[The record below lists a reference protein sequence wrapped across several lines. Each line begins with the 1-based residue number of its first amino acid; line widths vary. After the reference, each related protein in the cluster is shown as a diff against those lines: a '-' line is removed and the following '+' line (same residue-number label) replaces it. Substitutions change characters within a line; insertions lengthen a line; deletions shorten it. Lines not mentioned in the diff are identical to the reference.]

1 MSLGI
6 SFKKLLLIA
15 AAGTL
20 AACSQGS
27 NIASPGTT
35 NPGTPPGGGGGGGSG
50 TGGGGAAT
58 CPAGFTCAATPVA
71 GNTVALLSG
80 AVLANL
86 TLPAVP
92 GVAYRIDGRVDIGS
106 DVGADGNAGGT
117 AARLTIEPGA
127 VLFGNSGADYLVIN
141 RGSQIEA
148 NGTAVNPIVMTSQ
161 ADLERRA
168 DNDPSNDDGGSNIS
182 EWGGLVIL
190 GRAPI
195 NRCRDAATPGTAQCE
210 NIVEGVTNPD
220 AIYGGALP
228 NDNSGILRYLRVQFA
243 GFAIN
248 TQGNEL
254 NGITM
259 AGVGDGTTV
268 ENIQVHN
275 NSDDGVEMFGG
286 TANLRNVV
294 LTGNDDDSLD
304 TDNGWQGALQNLI
317 IVQRAD
323 GGDNGVEASS
333 AGNGVT
339 PLSNASISNFTIVG
353 NRSNAMRLNTG
364 TVGLYMNGV
373 VDYGQECFRYQDS
386 AGDGVAGYGGVGV
399 DPSFQSVLF
408 DCDGGLSTG
417 NSDAAAATGAV
428 NANANNVVGASS
440 LAARL
445 FPGPNEN
452 GMTATDPSAVDG
464 FLQNLGYV
472 GAFGPNDT
480 ETQNWAAGWT
490 FALFPDPVCP
500 VGTTDTSIEING
512 TNVCRLSGIITDDI
526 RLTRGNLYEI
536 AGRIDVGVDVGAD
549 GSAAG
554 GDPASLTIES
564 GVTLFGDSGADYI
577 VVNRG
582 SQIFSNGTAAAPV
595 IMTSENDV
603 TNAAG
608 DRIDAISEWGG
619 LVILG
624 RAPINRCR
632 DAATPGTVQCEN
644 IVEGVTN
651 PDAIY
656 GGATAND
663 SSGSLAFT
671 RVQFAGFAINTQGN
685 ELNGITFGGV
695 GNGTSVN
702 NIQVHN
708 NSDDG
713 VEFFG
718 GNVNVRNL
726 VLTGNDDDSIDT
738 DNGYQGNIQFAIV
751 VQRANGGDN
760 VVEASSAGNG
770 VTPLS
775 NANVS
780 NFTFVARAGGG
791 NGWRLN
797 SGTVGRY
804 INGVLNEQGDACFR
818 YQSSAGN
825 GTAGYQG
832 IGQDPSFDS
841 VLFDCA
847 GGIETANSEA
857 GTAQAAINGGTNNVV
872 GASSLS
878 ATFINGANEAAV
890 TAIDPSTV
898 DGWFQSAAYAGAVQN
913 NQDRWWAGWSCGL
926 EAATPC

>member
-1 MSLGI
+1 
-6 SFKKLLLIA
+6 
-15 AAGTL
+15 
-20 AACSQGS
+20 
-27 NIASPGTT
+27 
-35 NPGTPPGGGGGGGSG
+35 
-50 TGGGGAAT
+50 
-58 CPAGFTCAATPVA
+58 VA

-86 TLPAVP
+86 TIPAVQ

-106 DVGADGNAGGT
+106 DVGATGNAGGT
-117 AARLTIEPGA
+117 AARLTIQPGA
-127 VLFGNSGADYLVIN
+127 VLFGNSGADYIVVN

-148 NGTAVNPIVMTSQ
+148 NGTAANPIVMTSQ

-168 DNDPSNDDGGSNIS
+168 DTDPTNDDGGSNIS

-195 NRCRDAATPGTAQCE
+195 NRCSAAATPGTAQCE

-220 AIYGGALP
+220 AVYGGALP
-228 NDNSGILRYLRVQFA
+228 NDSSGILRYVRVQFA

-304 TDNGWQGALQNLI
+304 TDNGWQGAVQNLI

-373 VDYGQECFRYQDS
+373 IDYGQECFRYQPD

-408 DCDGGLSTG
+408 DCDGGISTG

-445 FPGPNEN
+445 FPGPIEN
-452 GMTATDPSAVDG
+452 GMTPTDPSGADG

-500 VGTTDTSIEING
+500 VGTTDSGFDING
-512 TNVCRLSGIITDDI
+512 TTVCRISGIIRDDI
-526 RLTRGNLYEI
+526 RLTRGNLYQLD
-536 AGRIDVGVDVGAD
+536 GRVDVGVDIGAA
-549 GSAAG
+549 GNAAG

-564 GVTLFGDSGADYI
+564 GVTLFGRSGADYL

-608 DRIDAISEWGG
+608 DRTDAISEWGG

-624 RAPINRCR
+624 RAPINRCGA
-632 DAATPGTVQCEN
+632 AATPGTVQCEN

-651 PDAIY
+651 PDAVY
-656 GGATAND
+656 GGATPND
-663 SSGSLAFT
+663 SSGSLTFT

-685 ELNGITFGGV
+685 ELNGITFAGV
-695 GNGTSVN
+695 GNGTTVN

-775 NANVS
+775 NANLS

-791 NGWRLN
+791 NGFRLN
-797 SGTVGRY
+797 TGTVGRY
-804 INGVLNEQGDACFR
+804 VNGVVLEQGDACFR

-832 IGQDPSFDS
+832 VGQDPSFDS

-847 GGIETANSEA
+847 GGIETANSET
-857 GTAQAAINGGTNNVV
+857 GTAQAAINGGSNNVV

-878 ATFINGANEAAV
+878 ATFINGANETAV
-890 TAIDPSTV
+890 TPFDATTLDPSF
-898 DGWFQSAAYAGAVQN
+898 FQAAAYAGAVQN

-926 EAATPC
+926 EASTPC